1 MPTLQR
7 NHRQI
12 AAAKGTPGE
21 RTEFRIEGVKGLVL
35 RISEQGARSW
45 YVRYSVD
52 RTDGTRQFRRHRIGD
67 AEAISLSDAT
77 DAARKVI
84 AAVDIEGR
92 DPQGEVRSRKLAAD
106 TVLTFGRLFDAWY
119 ERHAEPQ
126 LARPADERNKYRNH
140 LEPALGSRPVAEIKR
155 TDIAALRDQ
164 LVTSSGPVSSNNI
177 VTLFNRVMNW
187 AVDEGLI
194 EFNPAHR
201 LRKTG
206 EERPRERVLS
216 ESEIVAFWQA
226 LDRMERSD
234 GTHISKGEK
243 GRILSPVTRSALR
256 LALLTGQ
263 RRAEVAAIARSE
275 LQLAGDNPVWTLP
288 GRRAKNRLLHRIPL
302 APMALAEVRHVL
314 AAAGPT
320 SSYLFPTPDPNKD
333 VPILPYALTTAMA
346 RLCAEIGI
354 ERAGPHDLR
363 RTVGTELARLGVPA
377 HVRALVLNHSPESRG
392 VTDAVYNRYA
402 YDKEK
407 REALIM
413 WENRLQKLLT

>member
-52 RTDGTRQFRRHRIGD
+52 RSDGTRQFRRHRIGD

-92 DPQGEVRSRKLAAD
+92 DPQGEVHAKKLAAD
-106 TVLTFGRLFDAWY
+106 TVLTFGRLFEAWY
-119 ERHAEPQ
+119 TRHAEPQ
-126 LARPADERNKYRNH
+126 LARPADEHKKYRNH
-140 LEPALGSRPVAEIKR
+140 LEPTFGTRPVAEIKR
-155 TDIAALRDQ
+155 TDVATLRDQ
-164 LVTSSGPVSSNNI
+164 LINSSGPVSSNNI

-216 ESEIVAFWQA
+216 EAEILAFWRA

-234 GTHISKGEK
+234 GANIAKGEK
-243 GRILSPVTRSALR
+243 GRMLSPVTRSALR
-256 LALLTGQ
+256 LILLTGQ
-263 RRAEVAAIARSE
+263 RRAEVVAISRSE
-275 LQLAGDNPVWTLP
+275 LQLSGDNPVWTLP
-288 GRRAKNRLLHRIPL
+288 GKRTKNRLLHRIPL
-302 APMALAEVRHVL
+302 APMALAEVQRAL
-314 AAAGPT
+314 LAAGPR
-320 SSYLFPTPDPNKD
+320 SYLFPTPDPDKD
-333 VPILPYALTTAMA
+333 VSILPYALTTAMA
-346 RLCAEIGI
+346 RLCADIGI

-363 RTVGTELARLGVPA
+363 RTVGTELARLGVPT

-407 REALIM
+407 REALVT
-413 WENRLQKLLT
+413 WENRLRQLLR